1 MSEYKIS
8 LETLNAVLAYLG
20 NRPYQEVFG
29 LIKAIQ
35 DEASKQ
41 TVALDGDK
49 KDVEPEELPE
59 ED

>member
-8 LETLNAVLAYLG
+8 LETLNAVLGYLG
-20 NRPYQEVFG
+20 KRPYEEVFG

-41 TVALDGDK
+41 TPALDGGNNAEK
-49 KDVEPEELPE
+49 PENSFG